1 MNFEFK
7 HFYELSHDELYDI
20 LQLRSEIFVVEQ
32 VCVYNDLD
40 GLDKVAVHLF
50 MKKEGKIVA
59 CSRLLQPGTR
69 FPEFSIGRV
78 VVKHSERHKGL
89 GNALMEQAIKYMT
102 EEWKARRIK
111 ISAQKYLQ
119 KFYENLGFQVVT
131 EEYFEDGIPHV
142 GMLFEKKAEP
152 TREFYFL

>member
-32 VCVYNDLD
+32 QCIYNDLD
-40 GLDKVAVHLF
+40 GLDKEAVHQF
-50 MKKEGKIVA
+50 FKKEGKIIA
-59 CSRLLQPGTR
+59 CSRLLHPGTR

-78 VVKHSERHKGL
+78 VVKHSERNTGL
-89 GNALMEQAIKYMT
+89 GKAMMEEAKNFMT
-102 EEWKARRIK
+102 NEWKATRIK

-131 EEYFEDGIPHV
+131 AEYPEDGIPHV
-142 GMLFEKKAEP
+142 GMLFEKRDEP
-152 TREFYFL
+152 TR

>member
-32 VCVYNDLD
+32 QCIYNDLD
-40 GLDKVAVHLF
+40 GLDKAAVHLF

-69 FPEFSIGRV
+69 FPDFLIGRV
-78 VVKHSERHKGL
+78 VVKHSERNTGL
-89 GNALMEQAIKYMT
+89 GKALMEEAKNFMKN
-102 EEWKARRIK
+102 EWKATRIK

-119 KFYENLGFQVVT
+119 KFYENLGFQVIT
-131 EEYFEDGIPHV
+131 AEYSEDGIPHV
-142 GMLFEKKAEP
+142 GMLYETSHDKK
-152 TREFYFL
+152 L